1 MKIDE
6 YLRRFTELHPKSI
19 DLSLDRIRRLLNK
32 LGDPQKRLPPVVHV
46 AGTNGKGSVVANL
59 RAILGQ
65 AGRRTHCYTSPHL
78 VRFHER
84 MRLPSGLID
93 DDSLE
98 TLFDECVAANG
109 DDSIT
114 FFEITTVA
122 ALLAFSREPAD
133 YVLLEVGLGGRLDT
147 TNVSETTVLSV
158 ITPISY
164 DHQRFLG
171 ETLTEIAGEK
181 AGILRTNTPALIAPQ
196 PGEVS
201 EAIVAVGKTV
211 GAPLF
216 LYGRDWSSETGPA
229 QTVTLGENSLKLGG
243 HALPGAHQETNAA
256 VSAAAALLLN
266 DSAVDSEA
274 IRQGIATATWPAR
287 LQKLSPGPL
296 RDLLPQDAE
305 LWLDGGHNEAAA
317 AAQARWIA
325 EQGSDGRATYAIVG
339 MMQTKNPA
347 TFLTKLLAGTSK
359 IWCVSIPGEEK
370 SMAANDLTELAESVG
385 FAAHPADSV
394 ATALAQIARE
404 DPRARVLICGSLY
417 LAGTVLSANGETVV

>member
-1 MKIDE
+1 LKIDD

-19 DLSLDRIRRLLNK
+19 DLSLDRIRPLLSK
-32 LGDPQKRLPPVVHV
+32 LGDPQKGLPPVVHV

-59 RAILGQ
+59 RAILVQ
-65 AGRRTHCYTSPHL
+65 AGRQAHCYTSPHL

-84 MRLPSGLID
+84 IRLPSGLID

-98 TLFDECVAANG
+98 VLFDECVAANG
-109 DDSIT
+109 DDPIT

-122 ALLAFSREPAD
+122 ALLAFSRQPAD

-171 ETLTEIAGEK
+171 DTLTEIAREK
-181 AGILRTNTPALIAPQ
+181 AGILRTGTPALIAPQ
-196 PGEVS
+196 PGEVA

-211 GAPLF
+211 GSPLF
-216 LYGRDWSSETGPA
+216 MHGRDWTSDAGPP

-243 HALPGAHQETNAA
+243 HSLPGAHQETNAA
-256 VSAAAALLLN
+256 VAAAAVLLLN
-266 DSAVDSEA
+266 DSAVNADA
-274 IRQGIATATWPAR
+274 IRRGIATATWPAR
-287 LQKLSPGPL
+287 LQKLGPGPL
-296 RDLLPQDAE
+296 RNLLPKDAE

-317 AAQARWIA
+317 TAQAQWIIDQ
-325 EQGSDGRATYAIVG
+325 ESDGRTTYAIVG

-347 TFLTKLLAGTSK
+347 TFLTNLHAGTSRV
-359 IWCVSIPGEEK
+359 WCVSVPGEEK
-370 SMAANDLTELAESVG
+370 GIAAKDLSELAQSVG
-385 FAAHPADSV
+385 FVAHPADGV
-394 ATALAQIARE
+394 AAALAQIARE
-404 DPRARVLICGSLY
+404 DRRARVLICGSLY
-417 LAGTVLSANGETVV
+417 LAGTVLSTNGEMVV